1 MTAQGFTDR
10 GSITPDNLVAG
21 EFPCVQ
27 RTEAITSTTPLLRG
41 TVLGRI
47 TDSGVY
53 TLSTSKATDGSQT
66 PVAILAEPIEVA
78 DTIQA
83 VVYHSGEF
91 NAKALTFGKGHS
103 ADTVWASWRSTG
115 NNTLFLRNNQEI

>member
-27 RTEAITSTTPLLRG
+27 RTQAITSTTPLMRG
-41 TVLGRI
+41 AVLGRI
-47 TDSGVY
+47 TDSGLY
-53 TLSTSKATDGSQT
+53 TLSASKATDGSQT
-66 PVAILAEPIEVA
+66 PVAILAESIEAA
-78 DTIQA
+78 DNTQA
-83 VVYHSGEF
+83 VVYHGGEF

-103 ADTVWASWRSTG
+103 AESVWNSWRTTG